1 MIREEKKKDLDLL
14 RTSNPSVVEKNK
26 SLSVEKDGK
35 NARRLYDTI
44 ELARICS
51 EQLSARSQPNHES
64 EDGLLFDN
72 THSGCAHIGK
82 L

>member
-1 MIREEKKKDLDLL
+1 MGWGVFGRLQ
-14 RTSNPSVVEKNK
+14 NVWPV
-26 SLSVEKDGK
+26 SVEKDGK
-35 NARRLYDTI
+35 NARRLYDAI

-51 EQLSARSQPNHES
+51 EHLSARSQPNHES